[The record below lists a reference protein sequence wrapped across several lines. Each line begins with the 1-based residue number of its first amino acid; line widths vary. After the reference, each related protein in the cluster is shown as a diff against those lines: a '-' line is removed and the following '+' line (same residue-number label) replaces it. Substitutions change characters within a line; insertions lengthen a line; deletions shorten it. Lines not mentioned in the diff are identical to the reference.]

1 MDTIRHV
8 DAVLRGL
15 EFDPDPRLL
24 PDDPAQMMS
33 VVTITVGPSESEGG
47 DLFTAKL
54 CTPQWIAN
62 QPETASVLSGYGYLI
77 VGFED
82 FDVQAFR
89 KGIVKFL
96 ARIHEETWT
105 EVARRIMHWFPD
117 WEYEGYV
124 P

>member
-1 MDTIRHV
+1 M

-24 PDDPAQMMS
+24 PEDAAQMMS
-33 VVTITVGPSESEGG
+33 VVTVTVGPSESKGG

-54 CTPQWIAN
+54 CTPEWIASR
-62 QPETASVLSGYGYLI
+62 PETASVLSGYGYLI

-82 FDVQAFR
+82 FNEQAFR
-89 KGIVKFL
+89 RGIETFL
-96 ARIHEETWT
+96 ARISEETWI
-105 EVARRIMHWFPD
+105 EVARRVMQWFPD
-117 WEYEGYV
+117 WEYEGYA